1 MKKLLVGT
9 SLFLLFLLFGGAWVS
24 VVRFIPAGLP
34 RTVAAIAFGTAF
46 AGFFFWLLVER
57 LQSILTGVH
66 RLWTHVVQVAV
77 IVLLTILAFTFVYSK
92 LGIKSAETGEV
103 TRDFVACAY
112 FSVVTFTTLGFGDY
126 YPYGLGRAMAGIEA
140 FTGYLILGLLVF
152 TSVAILDPRRDLS
165 PPEEGEG

>member
-112 FSVVTFTTLGFGDY
+112 SRSS
-126 YPYGLGRAMAGIEA
+126 P
-140 FTGYLILGLLVF
+140 
-152 TSVAILDPRRDLS
+152 S
-165 PPEEGEG
+165 PPWASATTTPTASDARWRRSRRSPAT